1 MIVDFINKVNHY
13 TSNGIP
19 FLFVIDFE
27 KEKPFVCKLDDL
39 EKENIY
45 YNIYNS
51 GNLKPD
57 FNKKIKPLKVKS
69 ILKDIY
75 SKAFKQVFR
84 NLVLGNSYLA
94 NLTFSTKI
102 EINSSLLEI
111 IKNTNA
117 KYKLF
122 FKNEFISFSPESFIK
137 IYNNKVYTFPM
148 KGTIDAS
155 VENAKEVLI
164 NDKKETYEHNTIVD
178 LMRNDLA
185 MIATNIKINRFRY
198 IDKINTQKG
207 SILQVSSEIQGDLPI
222 NWKDDFGDLIIKL
235 LPAGSISG
243 APKQKTVDVIKQVE
257 KDKRGY
263 YTGIFG
269 VFDGEN
275 IDSSVLI
282 RYIEKTKDGY
292 AYRSGGGITAMSDE
306 DVEYNEL
313 LQKIYIPV

>member
-1 MIVDFINKVNHY
+1 MIVDFISKVNHY